1 MVVQGKKK
9 RRSKT
14 HKNDTE
20 RETDPRG
27 EASVGSATKTSV
39 FAKTQSAM
47 GNDKLD
53 DMAFAEVFSG
63 HPLVRVGKYVL
74 IPYVLYLSYYYFQLQ
89 HPEVVSLVTLGL
101 VRLRPAIYNSASP
114 RQVLI
119 VGTQGSGT
127 VQMASTLKRQLGLE
141 IEHEST
147 DAAWSFARDGSV
159 SWFHGIR
166 FFAPTSQK
174 EKLDSIH
181 ALCSAPQSTHENMGF
196 HPAMYGPP
204 RNKCSYRSKW
214 NDCWKSECYMILLQE
229 WACMSN
235 LSCDINF
242 RANLHQVRNPVHN
255 IESLITKFCVGGLEG
270 SVQEPFVKYASALF
284 PTHDFA
290 NDSCID
296 AVSYFVVMYLEA
308 MVKAREK
315 GHIDNFYR
323 VEDSSACAV
332 VDAAGLT
339 QLSTTVYEPNYEHVS
354 KLCNESDVRSAA
366 QNVVGQDRNK
376 VNKGQVALAWDDFL
390 GGRHGSK
397 RKDGDHELVQRLKRL
412 FAAFSYDP
420 TKILDKPEF
429 SHRFVEL

>member
-1 MVVQGKKK
+1 MVDQGKKK
-9 RRSKT
+9 RRTKT
-14 HKNDTE
+14 SKNDTPDA
-20 RETDPRG
+20 DPRD
-27 EASVGSATKTSV
+27 EASGGLAKVYK
-39 FAKTQSAM
+39 KTQSAM
-47 GNDKLD
+47 GNLKLD
-53 DMAFAEVFSG
+53 DMTFTEVLG
-63 HPLVRVGKYVL
+63 RHPLVRVSKYIL

-89 HPEVVSLVTLGL
+89 HPEVVSLATLGL

-119 VGTQGSGT
+119 VSTPGSGT
-127 VQMASTLKRQLGLE
+127 VQMASSMKKQLGLE

-147 DAAWSFARDGSV
+147 DAAWSFARDGSI

-166 FFAPTSQK
+166 FLAPTDQK
-174 EKLDSIH
+174 EKFDSIH
-181 ALCSAPQSTHENMGF
+181 AICNAPQSTHENMGF

-204 RNKCSYRSKW
+204 RNNCSYRAKW
-214 NDCWKSECYMILLQE
+214 NECWKSECYVMLLHE

-242 RANLHQVRNPVHN
+242 KANLHQVRNPVHN

-315 GHIDNFYR
+315 GHIDSFYKI
-323 VEDSSACAV
+323 EDSSACEVA
-332 VDAAGLT
+332 DAAGLT
-339 QLSTTVYEPNYEHVS
+339 QLSTTVYEPNHERIR
-354 KLCNESDVRSAA
+354 KLCNDSDVRSAA
-366 QNVVGQDRNK
+366 KNVVEQNKNK
-376 VNKGQVALAWDDFL
+376 VNKGQVSLAWDDFL

-397 RKDGDHELVQRLKRL
+397 RKDGDHELVQRLKKL

-429 SHRFVEL
+429 SHRGVEL